1 MNAASVLRSLYFS
14 ASSLCSFEEQQPMR
28 EPSPVSKPK
37 ENSTVTI
44 LPTPSASAAESASV
58 SATSSCSSGALMNP
72 TSLDNEGYSTPKVKN
87 QTQTR
92 EMPSPPSMSSKGM
105 RKRLNMD
112 DELTSFLSPTSAKR
126 KAGSNDFLRKG
137 QWTSTEERLARLL
150 IETFEDGYLPI
161 YTGIRLRGYLA
172 VQLQCDPM
180 RVSKKLCAGTIDG
193 KPVPK
198 NYGQKKF
205 KLRKKT
211 LWDSEEAVCRIA
223 ELEKMTKAMWTEAR
237 MRKPS
242 YLTLSSTRT
251 LNKRQGP
258 AGDDDSIASPSSPA
272 RGRIP
277 SSTPKYK
284 KQKVFPIIYLNL
296 SKFKHYSG
304 RGDST
309 DTDPASPFINSD
321 SDSEPVRLD
330 GESLQA
336 AYDLLTLC
344 SPRGSSSKRKSR
356 KGRSKKTTVKKVTP
370 TDDSEVNAIEDKSDE
385 NKFNV
390 TGSSSEDKPSAHS
403 PNEEIPI
410 KDEDIFTLDK
420 SIEEKS
426 SPDASVVDL
435 SCGSKPI
442 KTANTPIENTD
453 IPMEDVHIEN
463 PAMEIPQ
470 VNSAIITSEPSISTS
485 LA

>member
-1 MNAASVLRSLYFS
+1 MNAASALSSLYLS
-14 ASSLCSFEEQQPMR
+14 ASSLCSLEEDKQQQPMS

-37 ENSTVTI
+37 QNSTVTI
-44 LPTPSASAAESASV
+44 LPAPSINVTESASI
-58 SATSSCSSGALMNP
+58 SATSSYPFEAVESP
-72 TSLDNEGYSTPKVKN
+72 TSLDNEGYRVKLDEN
-87 QTQTR
+87 ETQAP
-92 EMPSPPSMSSKGM
+92 MISKGK

-112 DELTSFLSPTSAKR
+112 DELTSFLSPTPTTR

-193 KPVPK
+193 KPVPR

-205 KLRKKT
+205 KLRKKS
-211 LWDSEEAVCRIA
+211 LWDSEEASYRIA
-223 ELEKMTKAMWTEAR
+223 ELEKVTKAMWTEAR

-251 LNKRQGP
+251 LSKLHGS
-258 AGDDDSIASPSSPA
+258 GGEDESKLSPSSPA
-272 RGRIP
+272 RGRTP
-277 SSTPKYK
+277 STPKHK

-296 SKFKHYSG
+296 SKFKRNWG
-304 RGDST
+304 KGDSSNS
-309 DTDPASPFINSD
+309 DPASPCFNSD
-321 SDSEPVRLD
+321 SDGEPVRLD

-344 SPRGSSSKRKSR
+344 SPRGSSSKSKSR
-356 KGRSKKTTVKKVTP
+356 QGRSKKTIVKKAVAA
-370 TDDSEVNAIEDKSDE
+370 DGNKVNTIKDKSDE
-385 NKFNV
+385 TKFNV
-390 TGSSSEDKPSAHS
+390 TSQDRSSTQI
-403 PNEEIPI
+403 NEELPT
-410 KDEDIFTLDK
+410 KDEDIITMDK

-426 SPDASVVDL
+426 SPDTSAD
-435 SCGSKPI
+435 
-442 KTANTPIENTD
+442 PIENAD
-453 IPMEDVHIEN
+453 IPMEDVH
-463 PAMEIPQ
+463 AMEISE
-470 VNSAIITSEPSISTS
+470 VNSIFTTREPSLSTS
-485 LA
+485 SA